1 MQLHSSVDTLS
12 PVGPGGLLAPRF
24 MGLLIVAVLLALVG
38 FSILISITFQNA
50 FVPAPLLV
58 RGGSAYSIPLVST
71 GALWR
76 SGSAG
81 THVLI
86 VNHR

>member
-1 MQLHSSVDTLS
+1 MQLHPSVDSLS
-12 PVGPGGLLAPRF
+12 SARPGGLPAPRF
-24 MGLLIVAVLLALVG
+24 MGLLIVGVLLALVG

-58 RGGSAYSIPLVST
+58 RGGSVYTIPLVSR
-71 GALWR
+71 GAPWR
-76 SGSAG
+76 SNSAG

-86 VNHR
+86 VKHR